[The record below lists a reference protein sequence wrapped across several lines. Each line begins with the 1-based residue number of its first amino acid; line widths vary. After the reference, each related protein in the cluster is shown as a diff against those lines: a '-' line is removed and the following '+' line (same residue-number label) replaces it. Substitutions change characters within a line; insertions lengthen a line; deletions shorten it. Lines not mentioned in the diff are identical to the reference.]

1 MLPSHWQN
9 ITIHYTAGWQSH
21 KCEYLAQTHC
31 VTVDNLSV
39 MTHAAQYWPKDSSLF
54 MLVQLASTIN
64 SSQHQPMSRTL
75 TQWVTDDIEQSHCH
89 SSTGSSNERRN
100 MPPLRPSPKSSVS
113 QLLSSQRSAW
123 VCSGRLLASYKPTQP
138 GHPFVV
144 FRQSACR
151 WPSHKPSRRLPL
163 HSTRL
168 VVTFTLTD
176 ITTHFPA
183 GWQSQKANNVP
194 NVRDVTKF
202 EFKIRQRSNLE
213 RFQQIQNLTN
223 V

>member
-1 MLPSHWQN
+1 
-9 ITIHYTAGWQSH
+9 
-21 KCEYLAQTHC
+21 
-31 VTVDNLSV
+31 

-123 VCSGRLLASYKPTQP
+123 ACSGRLLASYKPTQP
-138 GHPFVV
+138 GHPSVV

-151 WPSHKPSRRLPL
+151 WPCHKPSGRLPL

-168 VVTFTLTD
+168 VVTFPLTEHHHTLPCWVTE
-176 ITTHFPA
+176 
-183 GWQSQKANNVP
+183 SRKANNVP

-213 RFQQIQNLTN
+213 RFQQIRNLTN
-223 V
+223 VLSALSSNVNSWKTHSGALFSSKVDLF